1 MDIFAISS
9 FVMFYFMKSKDVN
22 WLSLGLCILYI
33 RLLQQIQFYIQN
45 VLIDDSQWLHF
56 GLIEKMSHL
65 NQTKSFILG

>member
-9 FVMFYFMKSKDVN
+9 FVMFYFMKSKGVN
-22 WLSLGLCILYI
+22 WLSLGSCILYI
-33 RLLQQIQFYIQN
+33 RLLQIQFYIQN